1 MRGFN
6 PRRGTLHERFWA
18 KVDTSAGPD
27 ACWLWLGARSRSYG
41 SVRRRPRAMS
51 AHRYALEV
59 ALGRPVAV
67 GMDACHTCDVRLCC
81 NPAHLSEGTR
91 LENMRDC
98 ARKGRTRRTPTVWGE
113 THHKAKL
120 SSAQVADIR
129 DALARGEG
137 YGPIACRHGVRNEV
151 IGCIAR
157 GETWMQRMAA

>member
-1 MRGFN
+1 MTDFWNKVAIGAPNDCWPFIAKSRTGNGYGVAWADLGRGK
-6 PRRGTLHERFWA
+6 RTY
-18 KVDTSAGPD
+18 T
-27 ACWLWLGARSRSYG
+27 
-41 SVRRRPRAMS
+41 
-51 AHRYALEV
+51 AHRV
-59 ALGRPVAV
+59 AFYLHAQREPVQ
-67 GMDACHTCDVRLCC
+67 GLDIMHACDSRLCC